1 MPDGDDWLSSRDTS
15 GAPLDGGRT
24 YTLTLPLPVPGKL
37 FWSVTIYD
45 AETRPRSTDQDKAA
59 LRSLFE
65 LHDIP
70 DSGAVE
76 RVCGP
81 EPPAGAR
88 DRWLKTLPDR
98 GWVRLHPHLRA

>member
-1 MPDGDDWLSSRDTS
+1 M
-15 GAPLDGGRT
+15 
-24 YTLTLPLPVPGKL
+24 PGKL

-45 AETRPRSTDQDKAA
+45 AETRSQVQTDQDKAA

-76 RVCGP
+76 LVCGP
-81 EPPAGAR
+81 EPPAWAR

-98 GWVRLHPHLRA
+98 GWFAYIPIYGPEQPAFDGSWKPGDFAAAQA